1 MDNELFECAEIW
13 RLATEGMVAIGV
25 KCMRPIVDL
34 EGASRE
40 CLTFMLNSICRMGY
54 GYLFMCGW
62 M

>member
-1 MDNELFECAEIW
+1 MDSELFECAEIW

-40 CLTFMLNSICRMGY
+40 CLTFMLKSICRME
-54 GYLFMCGW
+54 
-62 M
+62 